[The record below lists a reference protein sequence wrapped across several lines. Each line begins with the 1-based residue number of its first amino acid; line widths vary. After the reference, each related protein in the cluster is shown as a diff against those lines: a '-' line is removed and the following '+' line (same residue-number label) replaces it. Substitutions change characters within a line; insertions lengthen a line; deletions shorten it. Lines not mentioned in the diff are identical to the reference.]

1 MDHKWIHTFW
11 EEEGKRVI
19 YMLIT
24 TAFGAGFM
32 LEGGDKL
39 QGAGITLL
47 SGVAMMC
54 FNKARGGNGK
64 QTKL

>member
-1 MDHKWIHTFW
+1 MKKWALEFW
-11 EEEGKRVI
+11 IEEGKRII

-24 TAFGAGFM
+24 TAFGAGFI

-54 FNKARGGNGK
+54 FNKARGTNGK
-64 QTKL
+64 

>member
-1 MDHKWIHTFW
+1 MNKEWGNKFW
-11 EEEGKRVI
+11 EEEGKRII
-19 YMLIT
+19 YMFIT